1 MKQRCTPIV
10 KALIQGFWYG
20 AAIIGAYK
28 QEHWQCGQPALF
40 PRQSCPWTYHED
52 CRPAGKRVIGDCPR
66 LEELG
71 FTSPR
76 AAYTNCSDICEKVVK
91 VAFGWKPA
99 RSKIEPCPPPLDTS
113 EHFGANVVLT

>member
-1 MKQRCTPIV
+1 MAKLPS
-10 KALIQGFWYG
+10 
-20 AAIIGAYK
+20 AY
-28 QEHWQCGQPALF
+28 C
-40 PRQSCPWTYHED
+40 ED

-71 FTSPR
+71 FTSPH
-76 AAYTNCSDICEKVVK
+76 AAYTIFSDICEKVVK

-113 EHFGANVVLT
+113 EHFGANVVLDVDSAGEEIEDQCDVTESLRRR